1 MGVLSLVLNQTAARE
16 WSKQVESA
24 VVPLLVRRSAQHQ
37 EGPSR
42 SCSATRSA
50 GLRVASAT
58 QDPRFHGA
66 ARQLTMGAASLAYIN
81 NTPAL
86 FLLVML
92 SEHVHT
98 LRSMSQYRRYTRTEK
113 AVDSPLLL

>member
-16 WSKQVESA
+16 WSKQVGSA
-24 VVPLLVRRSAQHQ
+24 VLPLLVRRSAQHQ

-42 SCSATRSA
+42 SC
-50 GLRVASAT
+50 SAT